1 MDRGETVLIVDGDE
15 RSRAQIARALER
27 AGYATLDVESAGEAI
42 EAARANVALVLLE
55 LELPDMTGY
64 EVCRELRD
72 EHGEGLPIFFMSGTR
87 TEALDRVAGLL
98 LGADDF
104 IVKPFELR
112 ALLARIRA
120 VMRRVNDRSNS
131 LMSSKEITLD
141 PSTHVA
147 TFRGIQS
154 TLSAREF
161 SVMYA
166 LMERPGTIL
175 SRGQIESRIY
185 GWGDEVQSNAVD
197 VVIHGLR
204 KRYGKDVIRNIR
216 GAGWM
221 VTKSGS

>member
-104 IVKPFELR
+104 IVKPFDRAELVAR
-112 ALLARIRA
+112 VHRFTSRREAARQPAQAVHDSDHAHLTDREHQILFRLAHGTAQKQIA
-120 VMRRVNDRSNS
+120 EELSIS
-131 LMSSKEITLD
+131 PKT
-141 PSTHVA
+141 VA
-147 TFRGIQS
+147 THIQNLFRKLDAHS
-154 TLSAREF
+154 RAELVARAW
-161 SVMYA
+161 V
-166 LMERPGTIL
+166 L
-175 SRGQIESRIY
+175 
-185 GWGDEVQSNAVD
+185 
-197 VVIHGLR
+197 GLAEAPLAAN
-204 KRYGKDVIRNIR
+204 G
-216 GAGWM
+216 
-221 VTKSGS
+221 